1 MGALEIIII
10 LVIVLTGIGMMAAL
24 IMNQKGEERRRAMSV
39 IRGQSGAPDGRAG
52 DAKGAQDRRRAE
64 IAKKLKEQQG
74 EKDKK
79 GKKRF
84 TTKDLLM
91 QAGMK
96 ISPKQFWIN
105 SLIFA
110 VVVAV
115 LAFVVTRAPFVV
127 LMVFITGFLGLPKMF
142 VKWKIGR
149 RQKKFLMEF
158 ADALEAM
165 VRLLKAGMP
174 VTEAI
179 SMVGREFT
187 GPVGEEM
194 SHIYDAQKIGTP
206 LFEAVIDCARRMP
219 LPEVQM
225 FATAIAIQ
233 AQTGASLSEI
243 LMNLAG
249 VIRAR
254 FKLKRKVKALSSEA
268 KASAMIIGSLPVVVG
283 GGMYAINPDQVGV
296 LFTDPFG
303 RVLLGIAIVWMGF
316 GVLVMKLMIN
326 FKV

>member
-1 MGALEIIII
+1 MGALEIGII
-10 LVIVLTGIGMMAAL
+10 LIIVLIGMGMIAAIIL
-24 IMNQKGEERRRAMSV
+24 NQKSEERRRTLSV
-39 IRGQSGAPDGRAG
+39 IRGQNAADSRA

-64 IAKKLKEQQG
+64 IAKKLKEQQN
-74 EKDKK
+74 EKGKKK
-79 GKKRF
+79 GKKIS
-84 TTKDLLM
+84 TKDLLM
-91 QAGMK
+91 QAGLK
-96 ISPKQFWIN
+96 ISPRQYWLR

-110 VVVAV
+110 LVMSV
-115 LAFVVTRAPFVV
+115 LAFWMTKTPFVV
-127 LMVFITGFLGLPKMF
+127 LMMFVTAFLGLPKMF
-142 VKWKIGR
+142 VNWKIAR

-194 SHIYDAQKIGTP
+194 AYIYDAQKVGMP
-206 LFEAVIDCARRMP
+206 LYEAVAECARRMP

-225 FATAIAIQ
+225 FATGIAIQ

-243 LMNLAG
+243 LLNLAG

-303 RVLLGIAIVWMGF
+303 RVLLAGAVIWMGL
-316 GVLVMKLMIN
+316 GVLVMKMMIN

>member
-1 MGALEIIII
+1 MGALEIGII
-10 LVIVLTGIGMMAAL
+10 LVIVVVGFGMIAAIIL
-24 IMNQKGEERRRAMSV
+24 NQKSEERRRTLLV
-39 IRGQSGAPDGRAG
+39 IRGQSAADSRT
-52 DAKGAQDRRRAE
+52 DAKGIQDRRRAE
-64 IAKKLKEQQG
+64 IAKKLKEQQN
-74 EKDKK
+74 EKGKKK
-79 GKKRF
+79 GKKVS
-84 TTKDLLM
+84 TKDLLM
-91 QAGMK
+91 QAGIK
-96 ISPKQFWIN
+96 ISPRQYWMRA
-105 SLIFA
+105 LIFA
-110 VVVAV
+110 VVMSA
-115 LAFVVTRAPFVV
+115 LTFWMTKTPFVV
-127 LMVFITGFLGLPKMF
+127 LMMFITAFLGLPKMF

-194 SHIYDAQKIGTP
+194 AYIYDAQKVGMP
-206 LFEAVIDCARRMP
+206 LYEAVAESARRMP

-225 FATAIAIQ
+225 FATGIAIQ

-243 LMNLAG
+243 LLNLAG

-254 FKLKRKVKALSSEA
+254 FKLKRKIKALSSEA

-303 RVLLGIAIVWMGF
+303 RLLLAIAVIWMGF
-316 GVLVMKLMIN
+316 GVLAMKLMIN